1 MGNSVN
7 VRVGRKIRQLRWQ
20 NGMSQKVLAVRLG
33 VPLSELEQYEMGE
46 KTVSA
51 DLLWQVAS
59 VFDLRVGDFFPLMGD
74 EAPQVVKQVACLA
87 DLVMDRQAMQ
97 LIKAYD
103 GLSAEER
110 RRLFPISTVEKRK
123 S

>member
-7 VRVGRKIRQLRWQ
+7 ERVGRKIRQLRWK

-33 VPLSELEQYEMGE
+33 VPLRDLEQYEMGE
-46 KTVSA
+46 KRVGA
-51 DLLWQVAS
+51 DLLWQIAS

-74 EAPQVVKQVACLA
+74 EDPQVVKQVACLA

-103 GLSAEER
+103 GLSVEER
-110 RRLFPISTVEKRK
+110 RRLFPVSVVGKRK

>member
-7 VRVGRKIRQLRWQ
+7 ERVGRKIRQLRWQ

-74 EAPQVVKQVACLA
+74 EDPQVVKQVACLA

>member
-33 VPLSELEQYEMGE
+33 VPLSELEQYDMGE

-74 EAPQVVKQVACLA
+74 EDPQVVKQVACLA
-87 DLVMDRQAMQ
+87 DLEEARQAMQ

>member
-74 EAPQVVKQVACLA
+74 EDPQGVKQVAWLA